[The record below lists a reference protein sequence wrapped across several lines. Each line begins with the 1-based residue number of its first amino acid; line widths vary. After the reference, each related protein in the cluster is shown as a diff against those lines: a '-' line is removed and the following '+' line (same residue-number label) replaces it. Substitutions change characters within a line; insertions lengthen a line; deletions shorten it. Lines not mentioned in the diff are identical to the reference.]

1 MNDLN
6 ELFQQIPIADI
17 AKQLGE
23 PESDVRAA
31 VATALPTLVGG
42 MQENAKDPAAA
53 ASLAQAIAKKDPGL
67 VEGGISLG
75 DVDAEDG
82 AKIASHIFGGNTDDV
97 MSALGSTNSGGS
109 DLTKKVIAII
119 APIVLAWLAK
129 KMLGGDSGS
138 SDGMLGDLLG
148 GALGGGSSSGGGG
161 IGDLLGSVLGG
172 AMSGGSGSSSSGG
185 GDVLGDVLGSVLGGS
200 SGSSNS
206 NSGGGLGDLLG
217 GLLGGG
223 TR

>member
-6 ELFQQIPIADI
+6 ELFKEIPIADI

-42 MQENAKDPAAA
+42 MRENAKDPAAA

-67 VEGGISLG
+67 VEGGISVG

-82 AKIASHIFGGNTDDV
+82 LKIASHIFGGNTDDV

-119 APIVLAWLAK
+119 APIVLSWLAK
-129 KMLGGDSGS
+129 KMLGGGGNDSGG
-138 SDGMLGDLLG
+138 GMLGDVIS
-148 GALGGGSSSGGGG
+148 GALSGGSSSGG
-161 IGDLLGSVLGG
+161 ISDILGDVLGG
-172 AMSGGSGSSSSGG
+172 ALSGG
-185 GDVLGDVLGSVLGGS
+185 GTSKSGGDDVLGDVLGSVLGGS
-200 SGSSNS
+200 GGGSSS
-206 NSGGGLGDLLG
+206 GGLGDLIG

-223 TR
+223 SR